1 MKRSSFSVF
10 QCLGVVLLGF
20 TVALSAA
27 GASTPFFETDV
38 WADPARP
45 FSRGGAYSSEHYT
58 KNEENE

>member
-27 GASTPFFETDV
+27 GAATPYFEADV

-45 FSRGGAYSSEHYT
+45 FLFYGEGKVPKLSLIHI
-58 KNEENE
+58 